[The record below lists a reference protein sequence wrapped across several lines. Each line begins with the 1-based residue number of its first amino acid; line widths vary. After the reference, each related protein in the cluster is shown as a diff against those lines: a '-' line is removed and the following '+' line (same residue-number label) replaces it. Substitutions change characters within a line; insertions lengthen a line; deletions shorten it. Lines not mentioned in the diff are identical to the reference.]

1 MSDSKKDKPKDDGS
15 ENGKSGG
22 DKFKDAINK
31 YWPMTKA
38 ELEKA
43 AAKSKEL
50 LKQGER
56 IVKEVSAKSAKETK
70 KMALNL
76 KKERLI
82 HKLGK
87 SVLGATPAKWGE
99 TAEITDLHKEIKD
112 LEKTISEI

>member
-1 MSDSKKDKPKDDGS
+1 MSDSEDKKSNESDD
-15 ENGKSGG
+15 NKSGS

-31 YWPMTKA
+31 YWPITKA

-43 AAKSKEL
+43 AEKSKEL
-50 LKQGER
+50 LKQGEK

-87 SVLGATPAKWGE
+87 STLETVPAKWAE
-99 TAEITDLHKEIKD
+99 TNEITELHTEIKG
-112 LEKTISEI
+112 LEKEISEIQ